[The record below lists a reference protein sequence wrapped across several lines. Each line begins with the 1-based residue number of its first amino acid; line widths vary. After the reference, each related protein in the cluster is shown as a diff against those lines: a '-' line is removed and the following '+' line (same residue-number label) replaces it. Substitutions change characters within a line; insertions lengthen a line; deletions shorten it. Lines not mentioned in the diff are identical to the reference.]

1 MSSGAWDLDRPGE
14 SGMGRGGGGGRA
26 DLADILERVLDKGVV
41 IAGDIAINL
50 LDIEL
55 LTVKLRLLV
64 ASADTARQMG
74 IDWWTRDPFL
84 TGSTAGDEERR
95 ELEQRIERLEAMV
108 ASLPAHASDGG
119 SPPEPDASTDGR
131 GSADDGRAEDR
142 AADDGRAEEPSAPG
156 ADEVSGARPAG

>member
-1 MSSGAWDLDRPGE
+1 MSSAGWDIDRGGE
-14 SGMGRGGGGGRA
+14 SGMSRGGGGG

-84 TGSTAGDEERR
+84 TGRKDDENGDTRRGLEER
-95 ELEQRIERLEAMV
+95 IDRLEAMI
-108 ASLPAHASDGG
+108 ASLPEQASGK
-119 SPPEPDASTDGR
+119 
-131 GSADDGRAEDR
+131 GSA
-142 AADDGRAEEPSAPG
+142 
-156 ADEVSGARPAG
+156 VSGNGSAVSGNGSAVSGNG

>member
-1 MSSGAWDLDRPGE
+1 MASAGWNMEPAARGGGMS
-14 SGMGRGGGGGRA
+14 RGGGG

-84 TGSTAGDEERR
+84 TGRKGEDDDERR
-95 ELEQRIERLEAMV
+95 ELEVRIERLEAMI
-108 ASLPAHASDGG
+108 ASLPERASGNGAGPDG
-119 SPPEPDASTDGR
+119 DRSTAEGNGDGPVHPAERRSQARER
-131 GSADDGRAEDR
+131 GST
-142 AADDGRAEEPSAPG
+142 PG
-156 ADEVSGARPAG
+156 ERTAH

>member
-1 MSSGAWDLDRPGE
+1 MSSGAWDLDRPSTG
-14 SGMGRGGGGGRA
+14 GMARGGRS

-55 LTVKLRLLV
+55 LTVKLRLIV

-84 TGSTAGDEERR
+84 TGKKDDDGSDEGKDEERR
-95 ELEQRIERLEAMV
+95 ELEERIARLEATI
-108 ASLPAHASDGG
+108 ASLPAAASANGSGTKSAARSAVAAGG
-119 SPPEPDASTDGR
+119 S
-131 GSADDGRAEDR
+131 DD
-142 AADDGRAEEPSAPG
+142 
-156 ADEVSGARPAG
+156 DERNT